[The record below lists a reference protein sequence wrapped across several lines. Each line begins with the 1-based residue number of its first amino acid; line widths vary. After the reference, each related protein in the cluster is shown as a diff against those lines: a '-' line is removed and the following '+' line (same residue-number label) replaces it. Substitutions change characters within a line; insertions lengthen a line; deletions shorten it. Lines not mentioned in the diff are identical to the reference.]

1 MPPLVRCHSLFHPK
15 KTNTFGVSINVHGL
29 CNWWVRLYVG
39 IAISSA
45 ELWFRFTKDLAFVEF
60 PRARLTCSDSTN
72 NQQIMPSV
80 NITFVSK
87 TSWGLKLNESSSSS
101 PGKYNIILCPRYVK
115 STHFSAHIVAFLILC
130 SECIKRLMLHA
141 STIRSEWEREWAK
154 KKTRVKG
161 TKVTEDGE
169 WYNKSSSILKNLRP
183 SEASLR
189 PSLAFN

>member
-29 CNWWVRLYVG
+29 CNWWVHLYVG

-60 PRARLTCSDSTN
+60 PRARLTWPDSTN

-80 NITFVSK
+80 NITFVSR

-101 PGKYNIILCPRYVK
+101 PGKYNNNPLSTLCQVNP
-115 STHFSAHIVAFLILC
+115 FLSAHCGIPDIVLRMYKAINVACFDD
-130 SECIKRLMLHA
+130 K
-141 STIRSEWEREWAK
+141 EWMRGREW
-154 KKTRVKG
+154 VG
-161 TKVTEDGE
+161 QENGE
-169 WYNKSSSILKNLRP
+169 RDEGNGGWWMI
-183 SEASLR
+183 
-189 PSLAFN
+189 